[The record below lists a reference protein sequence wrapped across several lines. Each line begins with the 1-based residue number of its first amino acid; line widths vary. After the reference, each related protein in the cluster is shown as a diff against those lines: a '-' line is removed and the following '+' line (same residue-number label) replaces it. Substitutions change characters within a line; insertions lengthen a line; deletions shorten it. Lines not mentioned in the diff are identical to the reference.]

1 MADMAFRQKLKK
13 DSEEQGI
20 VGLDE
25 ALAKVSLEL
34 MKPESERLY
43 TVSDL
48 TPEEIFGMSA
58 LLAHADFLKSAIMKQ
73 WVRYFLLLRVSRF
86 RLGRKEFLLILGGL
100 QQASQMKG
108 GGKKAG
114 DLFAGF
120 G

>member
-1 MADMAFRQKLKK
+1 MTLEMRQKLKK
-13 DSEEQGI
+13 ESEEMGI

-34 MKPESERLY
+34 MKPADERLH

-58 LLAHADFLKSAIMKQ
+58 MLSYADYLDSDLIRQ
-73 WVRYFLLLRVSRF
+73 WVRHFLLLRVSRF

-100 QQASQMKG
+100 QQISAMKG
-108 GGKKAG
+108 GAKSTK
-114 DLFAGF
+114 DLFAGL
-120 G
+120 